1 MGITWSDEVDEIIGG
16 DLAAGLAYL
25 TPARGVVITPMAPL
39 GLRDREAG
47 TVTVTTSLGL
57 WKKLE
62 RIRANAGV
70 AVAFHAR
77 DHADSDRPE
86 FVLVQGEATV
96 QPAPDRPWL
105 DSIRE
110 PWEHFLGPIKGG
122 LRGRW
127 LRVYY
132 YERVAITIAVRRIV
146 VWPTLDCAGE
156 PVVHGEPLPAS
167 PAPQSPPKNGTAP
180 RTDAARLAAE
190 VGRLPHSLLGWA
202 GGDGLPMVV
211 TVAATGSGPDGA
223 ELIVPASMRPDGGR
237 RAGLTAHR
245 FEPRMVGQEQR
256 IYTGWLDV
264 EGDRAVYAPHT
275 RAGYRLPASK
285 ALMTVGSGATTR
297 MGIRKARERGLA

>member
-1 MGITWSDEVDEIIGG
+1 MGIEWPDEVDEVLAG

-39 GLRDREAG
+39 GLRDRAAG

-57 WKKLE
+57 WKKLD
-62 RIRANAGV
+62 RIRSNPGV

-77 DHADSDRPE
+77 DHADGSRPE
-86 FVLVQGEATV
+86 FVLVQGEAAI
-96 QPAPDRPWL
+96 QPAPDRAWL
-105 DSIRE
+105 DSIR
-110 PWEHFLGPIKGG
+110 PQWDHFLGPPKGG
-122 LRGRW
+122 PAGRW

-156 PVVHGEPLPAS
+156 PVVHGEPLPEQ
-167 PAPQSPPKNGTAP
+167 PPPQSPPKNGTGP
-180 RTDAARLAAE
+180 RTDAGRLAAE

-202 GGDGLPMVV
+202 GGDGLPMAVA
-211 TVAATGSGPDGA
+211 VAATGSGPEGA
-223 ELIVPASMRPDGGR
+223 ELVVPASVRPEGGR

-264 EGDRAVYAPHT
+264 AGGRAVYAPHT

-285 ALMTVGSGATTR
+285 ALMTIGSGATTR
-297 MGIRKARERGLA
+297 LGIRKARERGLA

>member
-1 MGITWSDEVDEIIGG
+1 MEWPESVDEVLAG

-47 TVTVTTSLGL
+47 TVTLSTSLGL

-62 RIRANAGV
+62 RIRANPGV

-96 QPAPDRPWL
+96 QSAPDRAWL
-105 DSIRE
+105 DSIG
-110 PWEHFLGPIKGG
+110 PQWEHFLGKRKEG
-122 LRGRW
+122 LLGRW
-127 LRVYY
+127 QHVYY
-132 YERVAITIAVRRIV
+132 YERVAITVAVRRIL

-156 PVVHGEPLPAS
+156 PVVHGEPLPDP
-167 PAPQSPPKNGTAP
+167 PAPQSPPKNGTGP

-202 GGDGLPMVV
+202 GGDGLPMVTAV
-211 TVAATGSGPDGA
+211 SATGAGPGGA
-223 ELIVPASMRPDGGR
+223 ELIVPASVRPEGGR

-256 IYTGWLDV
+256 VYTGWLEVD
-264 EGDRAVYAPHT
+264 GDRATYAPHT
-275 RAGYRLPASK
+275 RAGYRLPASN
-285 ALMTVGSGATTR
+285 ALMMLGSGASTR
-297 MGIRKARERGLA
+297 LGLRKARERGQA

>member
-1 MGITWSDEVDEIIGG
+1 MAIEWPDSVDAVLAG

-47 TVTVTTSLGL
+47 TVTLSTSLGL

-62 RIRANAGV
+62 RIRANPGV

-77 DHADSDRPE
+77 DHADDDRPE

-96 QPAPDRPWL
+96 QPEPDRAWL
-105 DSIRE
+105 DSIG
-110 PWEHFLGPIKGG
+110 PQWEHFLGKRKDG
-122 LRGRW
+122 LLGRW
-127 LRVYY
+127 LHVYY

-167 PAPQSPPKNGTAP
+167 PAPQSPPKNGTGP
-180 RTDAARLAAE
+180 RTDAARLASE

-202 GGDGLPMVV
+202 GGDGLPMV
-211 TVAATGSGPDGA
+211 TAVAANGSGPGGA
-223 ELIVPASMRPDGGR
+223 ELIVPASVRPEGGR

-256 IYTGWLDV
+256 LYTGWLEVD
-264 EGDRAVYAPHT
+264 GDRAVYAPHT
-275 RAGYRLPASK
+275 RAGYRLPASN
-285 ALMTVGSGATTR
+285 ALMVIGSGASTR
-297 MGIRKARERGLA
+297 LGIRKAREHGFA